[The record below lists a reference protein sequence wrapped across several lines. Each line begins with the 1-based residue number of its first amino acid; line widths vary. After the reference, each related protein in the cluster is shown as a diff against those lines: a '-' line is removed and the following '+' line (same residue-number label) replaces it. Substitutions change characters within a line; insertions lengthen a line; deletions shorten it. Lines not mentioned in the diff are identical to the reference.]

1 MAREKKRSAGT
12 SDEFSVELDAKK
24 SVTVRQYNGVSLVDI
39 REFYVDKATNERKP
53 GKKGI
58 ALTEEAWNKLISL
71 REEVGDALDALN
83 GRKKQKTAE
92 SGAET
97 GGNSPASVKKGKE
110 DAANE
115 VSDQPE
121 TVPALKSEDL

>member
-1 MAREKKRSAGT
+1 MAREKKRSADT

-58 ALTEEAWNKLISL
+58 ALTEEA
-71 REEVGDALDALN
+71 
-83 GRKKQKTAE
+83 
-92 SGAET
+92 
-97 GGNSPASVKKGKE
+97 
-110 DAANE
+110 
-115 VSDQPE
+115 
-121 TVPALKSEDL
+121 